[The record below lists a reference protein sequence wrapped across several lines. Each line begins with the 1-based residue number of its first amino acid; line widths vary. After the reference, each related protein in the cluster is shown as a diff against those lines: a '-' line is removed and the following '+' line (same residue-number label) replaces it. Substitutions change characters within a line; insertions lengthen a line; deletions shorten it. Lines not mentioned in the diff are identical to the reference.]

1 MRRDDVVKRLEK
13 MGYKVTYLF
22 NGKLMVLSKKWTRVY
37 NSANEAYECL
47 KESTSMTATER
58 KVINYLIFGSIVFAI
73 CSILCT
79 LCNPEV
85 IYGGM

>member
-1 MRRDDVVKRLEK
+1 MEKPKITNYIISIMRRDDVVKRLEK

-47 KESTSMTATER
+47 IKNQR
-58 KVINYLIFGSIVFAI
+58 V
-73 CSILCT
+73 
-79 LCNPEV
+79 
-85 IYGGM
+85 

>member
-22 NGKLMVLSKKWTRVY
+22 NGKLILSKKWTRVY

-47 KESTSMTATER
+47 IKNQR
-58 KVINYLIFGSIVFAI
+58 V
-73 CSILCT
+73 
-79 LCNPEV
+79 
-85 IYGGM
+85 

>member
-37 NSANEAYECL
+37 NSANEVYECL
-47 KESTSMTATER
+47 IKNQR
-58 KVINYLIFGSIVFAI
+58 V
-73 CSILCT
+73 
-79 LCNPEV
+79 
-85 IYGGM
+85 

>member
-22 NGKLMVLSKKWTRVY
+22 NGKLMILSKKWTRVY

-47 KESTSMTATER
+47 IKNQRVWQQQKE
-58 KVINYLIFGSIVFAI
+58 KW
-73 CSILCT
+73 
-79 LCNPEV
+79 
-85 IYGGM
+85 

>member
-37 NSANEAYECL
+37 NGANEAYECL
-47 KESTSMTATER
+47 IKNQR
-58 KVINYLIFGSIVFAI
+58 V
-73 CSILCT
+73 
-79 LCNPEV
+79 
-85 IYGGM
+85 

>member
-22 NGKLMVLSKKWTRVY
+22 NGKLMVLSKKWTRAY

-47 KESTSMTATER
+47 IKNQR
-58 KVINYLIFGSIVFAI
+58 V
-73 CSILCT
+73 
-79 LCNPEV
+79 
-85 IYGGM
+85 